1 MATDSVYAD
10 LHTHSHCS
18 DGHLSPPALV
28 QRAATQGLQVLALT
42 DHDTVQG
49 LAAAADAARTHG
61 IQLVPGVE
69 LSLTENGDEI
79 HVLAYGFDA
88 GNAALQAHLQAFR
101 EARRE
106 RAWAMVDRLRAHGC
120 SLREAVVADAFEGTQ
135 SLGRPHVAQALV
147 AAGHVDTLREAF
159 EQYLG
164 TGQPGFVEKPA
175 APASE
180 ALKMVHE
187 AGGVG
192 VLAHPGHWTSS
203 RRIRRLV
210 DQGLDGL
217 ESAHPSHDA
226 SLRGYYER
234 LADGYGLFVTGGSDY
249 HGGPH
254 RSDDPI
260 GEIGLTQNEWE
271 RCRPHLA

>member
-1 MATDSVYAD
+1 MSTAPVYAD

-18 DGHLSPPALV
+18 DGHLSPASLV
-28 QRAATQGLQVLALT
+28 RRAAERDIRVLALT

-49 LAAAADAARTHG
+49 LSAAAEEAQACDVR
-61 IQLVPGVE
+61 LVPGIE
-69 LSLTENGDEI
+69 LSVTEEGDEV
-79 HVLAYGFDA
+79 HLLAYGIDPEHDT
-88 GNAALQAHLQAFR
+88 LQAHLEDFR
-101 EARRE
+101 DARRE
-106 RAWAMVDRLRAHGC
+106 RAWAMVDRLRDLGMTLSDAI
-120 SLREAVVADAFEGTQ
+120 VAEVFGGSQA
-135 SLGRPHVAQALV
+135 LGRPHVARLLV
-147 AAGHVDTLREAF
+147 TAGHVETPREAF

-164 TGQPGFVEKPA
+164 RGEPGFVEKPDV
-175 APASE
+175 PARD
-180 ALKMVHE
+180 ALRMVHE

-210 DQGLDGL
+210 EQGLDGL
-217 ESAHPSHDA
+217 EVVHPSHDS

-234 LADGYGLFVTGGSDY
+234 LADGHGLFRTGGSDY

-260 GEIGLTQNEWE
+260 GTIGLTREEWE
-271 RCRPHLA
+271 RCRPHVA